1 MYITYTDIYYRQ
13 RQDILD
19 ILNAPEIGLL
29 FIIRSHLILLTG
41 HCRPTTTT
49 AITTIQ
55 SYMNE

>member
-29 FIIRSHLILLTG
+29 LIIRSYLIDYLG
-41 HCRPTTTT
+41 IIATTTT
-49 AITTIQ
+49 TTLL
-55 SYMNE
+55 YTDV